1 MKPFFQS
8 YREILKSHITIYDLW
23 KWYVEIANIYLFK
36 VLIKT
41 LEKGMKYVQ
50 S

>member
-1 MKPFFQS
+1 MFSMF
-8 YREILKSHITIYDLW
+8 W
-23 KWYVEIANIYLFK
+23 KVGVKNNLANIYLFE
-36 VLIKT
+36 VLRET